1 MEEVSVYDYAIHVHR
16 VLMEPNVIMG
26 IGIMPAMLIL
36 ILTIVLM
43 NLVSIWTSTIGIGMF
58 MTAKLVCKKD
68 PYMLEIL
75 LERLM
80 IPDIWSA

>member
-1 MEEVSVYDYAIHVHR
+1 MEEVSVYDYATHVHR

-36 ILTIVLM
+36 VLTIVLM
-43 NLVSIWTSTIGIGMF
+43 NLVSIWTSIIGIAMF
-58 MTAKLVCKKD
+58 LVARTVCKKD